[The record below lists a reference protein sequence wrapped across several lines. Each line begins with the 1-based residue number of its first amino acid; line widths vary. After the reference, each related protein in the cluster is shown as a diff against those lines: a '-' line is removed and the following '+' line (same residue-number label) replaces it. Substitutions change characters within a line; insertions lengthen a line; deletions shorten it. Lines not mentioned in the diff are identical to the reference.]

1 MKSRSSPRGFTLVE
15 VLVAVAVFATMA
27 ALAYG
32 GLDSIART
40 RAELTRQEDQFRAL
54 THAVETLTRDIGET
68 VARPILGATG
78 AVMPAFVGTADHVEF
93 TRLGFANPQA
103 EQRSNLERVF
113 YELDANAFKR
123 GRYPVLD
130 RAQDTTPILT
140 DLHVSLD
147 QLRLRYLTT
156 EGKWFDSWPPPEVTD
171 VTQMPR
177 AVQWNMRARGYGELE
192 GVIELTSQWPKTG
205 AQ

>member
-1 MKSRSSPRGFTLVE
+1 MTARSFRSGFTLIE

-40 RAELTRQEDQFRAL
+40 RAELSRQEDQFRAL

-68 VARPILGATG
+68 VARPVAGATG
-78 AVMPAFVGTADHVEF
+78 AVIPAFVGTADHVEF

-113 YELDANAFKR
+113 YELDTNALKR
-123 GRYPVLD
+123 GRFAVLD
-130 RAQDTTPILT
+130 RAQDTSPILT

-147 QLRLRYLTT
+147 ELRLRYLTAD
-156 EGKWFDSWPPPEVTD
+156 GKWFDTWPPPETND
-171 VTQMPR
+171 VTLMPR
-177 AVQWNMRARGYGELE
+177 AVQWNMHARAYGELE
-192 GVIELTSQWPKTG
+192 GVVELTSQWPP
-205 AQ
+205 AAPQ